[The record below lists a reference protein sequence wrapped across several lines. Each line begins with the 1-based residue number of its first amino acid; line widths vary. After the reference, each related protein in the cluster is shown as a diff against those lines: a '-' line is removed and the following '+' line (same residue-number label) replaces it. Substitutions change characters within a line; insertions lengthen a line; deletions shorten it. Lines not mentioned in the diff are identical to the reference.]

1 MAEITLSI
9 EELQGKLE
17 RLSKALENKTPLLR
31 RIANTLQNVTE
42 ESFDKQASP
51 FGEKWKPNA
60 PKTLQKKR
68 GNKILIQSGLLS
80 QSFTQKVTGT
90 SAQVGTNKEY
100 AAIHQFGGKAGRG
113 KKVIKSNGK
122 IPKQSL
128 LISLLLKLASFLK
141 FKIYKILNILAVSQ

>member
-1 MAEITLSI
+1 MAEIIISI

-17 RLSKALENKTPLLR
+17 KLSKALENKTPLLR
-31 RIANTLQNVTE
+31 RVANTLQNATE

-100 AAIHQFGGKAGRG
+100 AAIHQFGGKAGRNRKVIIPARTFMPINKNG
-113 KKVIKSNGK
+113 EIPKDFGERLEQEVVDYLKKV
-122 IPKQSL
+122 L
-128 LISLLLKLASFLK
+128 E
-141 FKIYKILNILAVSQ
+141 

>member
-1 MAEITLSI
+1 MAEIILKL

-51 FGEKWKPNA
+51 FGEKWKDNA
-60 PKTLQKKR
+60 PSTKRKKR

-80 QSFTQKVTGT
+80 QSFTQKVTGS
-90 SAQVGTNKEY
+90 SAQVGTNKQY

-113 KKVIKSNGK
+113 KKVSIPARPFMPIKSNGE
-122 IPKQSL
+122 IPKDL
-128 LISLLLKLASFLK
+128 GERLENEVVDYLKKVLK
-141 FKIYKILNILAVSQ
+141 S

>member
-1 MAEITLSI
+1 MAEIIISI
-9 EELQGKLE
+9 KELQGLLE

-31 RIANTLQNVTE
+31 RVANTLQNGTE

-80 QSFTQKVTGT
+80 QSFTQKVTGS
-90 SAQVGTNKEY
+90 SAQVGTNKSY
-100 AAIHQFGGKAGRG
+100 AAIHQFGGKAVRG
-113 KKVIKSNGK
+113 KKVSIPARPFMPIKSNGE
-122 IPKQSL
+122 IPKDL
-128 LISLLLKLASFLK
+128 GERLENEVVDYLKKVLR
-141 FKIYKILNILAVSQ
+141 

>member
-68 GNKILIQSGLLS
+68 GNKIRIQSRLLS

-100 AAIHQFGGKAGRG
+100 AAIHQFGGKAGRNRKVIIPARPFMPIKANG
-113 KKVIKSNGK
+113 EIPKDFGERLEQEVVDYLKKVLKS
-122 IPKQSL
+122 
-128 LISLLLKLASFLK
+128 
-141 FKIYKILNILAVSQ
+141 

>member
-1 MAEITLSI
+1 MAEIIISL

-100 AAIHQFGGKAGRG
+100 AAIHQFGGKAGRNR
-113 KKVIKSNGK
+113 KVIIPARPFMPIKANGE
-122 IPKQSL
+122 IPKDFGERLEQEVVDY
-128 LISLLLKLASFLK
+128 LKGA
-141 FKIYKILNILAVSQ
+141 FK

>member
-31 RIANTLQNVTE
+31 RVANTLQNVTE

-51 FGEKWKPNA
+51 FGEKWKDNA
-60 PKTLQKKR
+60 PSTKTKKR
-68 GNKILIQSGLLS
+68 GNKVLIKSGLLS
-80 QSFTQKVTGT
+80 QSFTQKVTGS

-113 KKVIKSNGK
+113 KKVNIPARPFMPIKQNGE
-122 IPKQSL
+122 IPKDL
-128 LISLLLKLASFLK
+128 GDRLEREVVDYLKNVLR
-141 FKIYKILNILAVSQ
+141 

>member
-1 MAEITLSI
+1 MAEIILSI

-17 RLSKALENKTPLLR
+17 KLSKALENKTPLLR
-31 RIANTLQNVTE
+31 RVANTLQNVTE

-80 QSFTQKVTGT
+80 QSFTQKVTGS

-100 AAIHQFGGKAGRG
+100 AAIHQFGGKAGRNKRVTIPARPFMPIKNNG
-113 KKVIKSNGK
+113 EIPKDLGERLENEVVDYLKKVLKS
-122 IPKQSL
+122 
-128 LISLLLKLASFLK
+128 
-141 FKIYKILNILAVSQ
+141 

>member
-1 MAEITLSI
+1 MAEIILSI

-51 FGEKWKPNA
+51 FGEKWKDNA
-60 PKTLQKKR
+60 PSTKRKKR

-80 QSFTQKVTGT
+80 QSFTQKITGD
-90 SAQVGTNKEY
+90 SAQVGTNKAY
-100 AAIHQFGGKAGRG
+100 AAIHQFGEKAGRG
-113 KKVIKSNGK
+113 KRVSIPARPFMPIKSNGE
-122 IPKQSL
+122 IPKDL
-128 LISLLLKLASFLK
+128 GLELEGLVREWVCKL
-141 FKIYKILNILAVSQ
+141 QR

>member
-1 MAEITLSI
+1 MAEITISI
-9 EELQGKLE
+9 EKLQGKLE

-31 RIANTLQNVTE
+31 RIANTMQNTIE

-100 AAIHQFGGKAGRG
+100 AAIHQFGGKAGRNR
-113 KKVIKSNGK
+113 KVIIPARPFMPIKANGE
-122 IPKQSL
+122 IPKDFGERLEQEVVDY
-128 LISLLLKLASFLK
+128 LKGA
-141 FKIYKILNILAVSQ
+141 FK

>member
-1 MAEITLSI
+1 MAEITISI
-9 EELQGKLE
+9 EKLQGKLE

-31 RIANTLQNVTE
+31 RIANTMQNTIE

-80 QSFTQKVTGT
+80 QSFTQKVTGS

-113 KKVIKSNGK
+113 KKVNIPARPFMPIKQNGE
-122 IPKQSL
+122 IPKDL
-128 LISLLLKLASFLK
+128 GDRLEREVVDYLKNVLR
-141 FKIYKILNILAVSQ
+141 

>member
-31 RIANTLQNVTE
+31 RVANTLQNVTE

-100 AAIHQFGGKAGRG
+100 AAIHQFGGKAGRNRKVIIPARPFMPINKNG
-113 KKVIKSNGK
+113 EIPKDLGERLENEVVDYLKKV
-122 IPKQSL
+122 L
-128 LISLLLKLASFLK
+128 RE
-141 FKIYKILNILAVSQ
+141 

>member
-80 QSFTQKVTGT
+80 QSFTQKVTGS

-113 KKVIKSNGK
+113 KKVNIPARPFMPIKQNGE
-122 IPKQSL
+122 IPKDL
-128 LISLLLKLASFLK
+128 GDRLEREVVDYLKNVLR
-141 FKIYKILNILAVSQ
+141 

>member
-1 MAEITLSI
+1 MAEITLKL

-31 RIANTLQNVTE
+31 RIANTLQNITE

-51 FGEKWKPNA
+51 FGEKWKPNS

-80 QSFTQKVTGT
+80 QSFTQKVTGS
-90 SAQVGTNKEY
+90 SAQVGTNKSY

-113 KKVIKSNGK
+113 KRVTIPARPFMPINKNGE
-122 IPKQSL
+122 IPKDL
-128 LISLLLKLASFLK
+128 GERLENEVVDYLK
-141 FKIYKILNILAVSQ
+141 KILR

>member
-31 RIANTLQNVTE
+31 RVANTLQNVTE

-80 QSFTQKVTGT
+80 QSFTQKVTGS
-90 SAQVGTNKEY
+90 SAQVGTNKSY
-100 AAIHQFGGKAGRG
+100 AAIHQFGGKAGRNRKVIIPARPFMPIKANG
-113 KKVIKSNGK
+113 EIPKDLGERLESEVVDYLKKVLKS
-122 IPKQSL
+122 
-128 LISLLLKLASFLK
+128 
-141 FKIYKILNILAVSQ
+141 

>member
-1 MAEITLSI
+1 MAEIILSI

-17 RLSKALENKTPLLR
+17 KLSKALENKTPLLR
-31 RIANTLQNVTE
+31 RVANTLQNVTE

-100 AAIHQFGGKAGRG
+100 AAIHQFGGKAGRNRKVIIPARPFMPIKANG
-113 KKVIKSNGK
+113 EIPKDFGERLEQEVVDYLKKVLKS
-122 IPKQSL
+122 
-128 LISLLLKLASFLK
+128 
-141 FKIYKILNILAVSQ
+141 

>member
-1 MAEITLSI
+1 MAEIILSI

-42 ESFDKQASP
+42 ESFDKQASL

-80 QSFTQKVTGT
+80 QSFTQKVTGS
-90 SAQVGTNKEY
+90 SAQVGTNKQY
-100 AAIHQFGGKAGRG
+100 AAIHQFGGKAGRN
-113 KKVIKSNGK
+113 KRVTIPARPFMPIKSNGE
-122 IPKQSL
+122 IPKEL
-128 LISLLLKLASFLK
+128 GERLENEVVDYLKKVLE
-141 FKIYKILNILAVSQ
+141 

>member
-100 AAIHQFGGKAGRG
+100 AAIHQFGGKAGRNRKVIIPARPFMPINKNG
-113 KKVIKSNGK
+113 EIPKDLGERLENEVVDYLKKVLKS
-122 IPKQSL
+122 
-128 LISLLLKLASFLK
+128 
-141 FKIYKILNILAVSQ
+141 

>member
-80 QSFTQKVTGT
+80 QSFTQKVTGS

-100 AAIHQFGGKAGRG
+100 AAIHQFGGKAGRKKRVTIPARPFMPIKNNG
-113 KKVIKSNGK
+113 EIPKDLGERLENEVVDYLKKV
-122 IPKQSL
+122 L
-128 LISLLLKLASFLK
+128 E
-141 FKIYKILNILAVSQ
+141 

>member
-17 RLSKALENKTPLLR
+17 KLSKALENKMPLLR
-31 RIANTLQNVTE
+31 RVANTFQNVTE

-51 FGEKWKPNA
+51 FGEKWKLNA

-68 GNKILIQSGLLS
+68 GNKILIKSGLLS
-80 QSFTQKVTGT
+80 QSFTQKVTGS
-90 SAQVGTNKEY
+90 SAQVGTNKQY

-113 KKVIKSNGK
+113 KKVSIPARPFMPINKNGE
-122 IPKQSL
+122 IPKDL
-128 LISLLLKLASFLK
+128 DERLENEVVDYLKNVLR
-141 FKIYKILNILAVSQ
+141 

>member
-9 EELQGKLE
+9 KELQGKLE

-100 AAIHQFGGKAGRG
+100 AAIHQFGGKAGRNRKVIIPARPFMPIKANG
-113 KKVIKSNGK
+113 EIPKDFGERLEQEVVDYLKKV
-122 IPKQSL
+122 
-128 LISLLLKLASFLK
+128 
-141 FKIYKILNILAVSQ
+141 

>member
-1 MAEITLSI
+1 MANITISLDA
-9 EELQGKLE
+9 LQGKLE
-17 RLSKALENKTPLLR
+17 KLSKALENKTPLLR
-31 RIANTLQNVTE
+31 RVANTLQNVTE

-80 QSFTQKVTGT
+80 QSFTQKVTGS

-113 KKVIKSNGK
+113 KKVSIPARPFMPIKSNGE
-122 IPKQSL
+122 IPKDL
-128 LISLLLKLASFLK
+128 GERLENEVVDYLKKVLK
-141 FKIYKILNILAVSQ
+141 S

>member
-9 EELQGKLE
+9 KELQGKLE

-31 RIANTLQNVTE
+31 RIANTMQNTIE

-100 AAIHQFGGKAGRG
+100 AAIHQFGGKAGRNRKVIIPARPFMPIKANG
-113 KKVIKSNGK
+113 EIPKDFGERLEQEVVDYLKKVLES
-122 IPKQSL
+122 
-128 LISLLLKLASFLK
+128 
-141 FKIYKILNILAVSQ
+141 

>member
-1 MAEITLSI
+1 MAEIILSI
-9 EELQGKLE
+9 EELQDKLE

-31 RIANTLQNVTE
+31 RIANTMQNTIE

-80 QSFTQKVTGT
+80 QSFTQKVTGN
-90 SAQVGTNKEY
+90 SAQVGTNKQY
-100 AAIHQFGGKAGRG
+100 AAIHQFGGKAGRN
-113 KKVIKSNGK
+113 KRVTIPARPFMPINKNGE
-122 IPKQSL
+122 IPKDL
-128 LISLLLKLASFLK
+128 GERLEGEVVDYLK
-141 FKIYKILNILAVSQ
+141 NI

>member
-1 MAEITLSI
+1 MAEIIISI

-100 AAIHQFGGKAGRG
+100 AAIHQFGGKAGRNRKVIIPARPFMPIKANG
-113 KKVIKSNGK
+113 EIPKDFGERLENEVVDYLKKVLES
-122 IPKQSL
+122 
-128 LISLLLKLASFLK
+128 
-141 FKIYKILNILAVSQ
+141 

>member
-100 AAIHQFGGKAGRG
+100 AAIHQFGGKAGRNRKVIIPARPFMPIKANG
-113 KKVIKSNGK
+113 EIPKDFGERLENEVVDYLKKVLKS
-122 IPKQSL
+122 
-128 LISLLLKLASFLK
+128 
-141 FKIYKILNILAVSQ
+141 

>member
-100 AAIHQFGGKAGRG
+100 AAIHQFGGKAGRNR
-113 KKVIKSNGK
+113 KVIIPARPFMPIKANGE
-122 IPKQSL
+122 IPKDFGERLEQEVVDY
-128 LISLLLKLASFLK
+128 LKGA
-141 FKIYKILNILAVSQ
+141 FK

>member
-100 AAIHQFGGKAGRG
+100 AAIHQFGGKAGRNRKVIIPARPFMPIKANG
-113 KKVIKSNGK
+113 DIPKDFGERLENEVVDYLKKVLKS
-122 IPKQSL
+122 
-128 LISLLLKLASFLK
+128 
-141 FKIYKILNILAVSQ
+141 

>member
-9 EELQGKLE
+9 EELQEK
-17 RLSKALENKTPLLR
+17 LSKASAALADKTPLLR

-80 QSFTQKVTGT
+80 QSFTQKVTGS

-113 KKVIKSNGK
+113 KKVNIPARPFMPIKANGE
-122 IPKQSL
+122 IPKDFGERLEQEVVDY
-128 LISLLLKLASFLK
+128 LKGA
-141 FKIYKILNILAVSQ
+141 FK